1 MSLEIF
7 GSLGVE
13 ACCRDESGFVGNA
26 KGVAFPRSTKE
37 AQLAMAAAWKAGE
50 LLTVQGAR
58 TGLCAGA
65 VPDGGLI
72 LNLSRMTDILDFSYR
87 PGEATITVQSG
98 ITLEM
103 LKNILEKKHMDTAL
117 LGDQAARHW
126 KVYAAAG
133 ETLEFYPNPT
143 EATATLGGVAAT
155 AAVGPHNLEPG
166 TLADYILSMELVRPD
181 GTLVLVQ
188 RGMCVRDLLTGCPD
202 GVGTALEAL
211 CGSEG
216 AYGAVTALTLK
227 LTVKPRLTCGLL
239 CYFHTYGALL
249 EFFSRMRETVCSPG
263 EAECTAAEW
272 FSASCGQVLNRERD
286 QTAAAAFI
294 PEFPDAA
301 AAALWMEFSGESED
315 SLFDL
320 LGCALEFLE
329 EAGQFPDQALAAT
342 DEVNLKRLGVMRHVL
357 IEIANCKS
365 PCAQVPPYD
374 WKLDGEAGMACAAQ
388 VGERMEREALPYL
401 LMGHLLSGHCS
412 LRILGGGGQY
422 RAGAAVE
429 AILKKFGC
437 AFSQEHGCGRI
448 KKRLRAELDHQA

>member
-1 MSLEIF
+1 MSLEMF

-13 ACCRDESGFVGNA
+13 ACCSDESGLVGNA

-37 AQLAMAAAWKAGE
+37 VQSAMAAAWTAGE
-50 LLTVQGAR
+50 HVTVQGAR

-72 LNLSRMTDILDFSYR
+72 LNLSRMMDILDFSYR
-87 PGEATITVQSG
+87 PGEAAITVQSG
-98 ITLEM
+98 MTLEK
-103 LKNILEKKHMDTAL
+103 LKNALEKKHANTVRF
-117 LGDQAARHW
+117 GIQAASHW
-126 KVYAAAG
+126 KAYAASG

-143 EATATLGGVAAT
+143 EETATLGGVAAT
-155 AAVGPHNLEPG
+155 AAVGPHSLEPG
-166 TLADYILSMELVRPD
+166 TLVDYILSMELVKPD
-181 GTLVLVQ
+181 GTVVLVQ
-188 RGMCVRDLLTGCPD
+188 KGMRAWDVLPDCTDGGRG
-202 GVGTALEAL
+202 ALEAL

-227 LTVKPRLTCGLL
+227 LNVKPRLACGLL
-239 CYFHTYGALL
+239 CYFHTYDALL
-249 EFFSRMRETVCSPG
+249 DFFARMRETVSSCG
-263 EAECTAAEW
+263 EMVCAAAEW
-272 FSASCGQVLNRERD
+272 FSASCGQVLKQERN
-286 QTAAAAFI
+286 QAAATFL
-294 PEFPDAA
+294 PEFPRGA

-342 DEVNLKRLGVMRHVL
+342 DEVNLERLGAMRHVL

-365 PCAQVPPYD
+365 PCSQVPPYD
-374 WKLDGEAGMACAAQ
+374 WILGGGAGLACAVQ
-388 VGERMEREALPYL
+388 VGKCMEREALPYL

-412 LRILGGGGQY
+412 LRILDGGRRH

-429 AILKKFGC
+429 GILKEFGC

-448 KKRLRAELDHQA
+448 KKRLREELDHQA